1 MTMSETLE
9 VTKEQQISI
18 RLEPDLAERA
28 EALSNAL
35 GSRPEFR
42 AFRMTRAAVLRMAM
56 LEGLATLE
64 AKYEL
69 ETPKEKTSSR
79 KR

>member
-1 MTMSETLE
+1 MTLSETLE

-64 AKYEL
+64 AKYEIQPP
-69 ETPKEKTSSR
+69 TKATAR